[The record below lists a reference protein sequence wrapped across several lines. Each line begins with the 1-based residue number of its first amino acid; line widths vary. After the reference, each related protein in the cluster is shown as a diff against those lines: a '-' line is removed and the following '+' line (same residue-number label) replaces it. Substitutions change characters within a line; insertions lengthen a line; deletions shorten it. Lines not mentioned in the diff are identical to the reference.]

1 MMVQLRW
8 NCLPQA
14 LLLLILIL
22 GHLSMLIQV
31 QLLFRMGGTSCVYTS
46 DFLDFRKLTQCI
58 YDMLQPPLSGNLK
71 HYPITKHLY
80 IWQPNI
86 RIFTSGI
93 RNSNYKQLHISYENI
108 LVLRLPGFQKRN
120 FRIPY
125 NSVRRDRCQQHKL
138 LLSPLWKRDGNRAG
152 KKLTGSGQRVK

>member
-1 MMVQLRW
+1 MDEIKRRKLKRVHTLMVTRAMWTENRTRAHKMMVQLRW

-86 RIFTSGI
+86 RIFTSGM
-93 RNSNYKQLHISYENI
+93 RNSNYK
-108 LVLRLPGFQKRN
+108 
-120 FRIPY
+120 
-125 NSVRRDRCQQHKL
+125 
-138 LLSPLWKRDGNRAG
+138 
-152 KKLTGSGQRVK
+152 